1 VSTGLVPVL
10 MEAKPLPPQD
20 RFDELRRA
28 VLNGER

>member
-1 VSTGLVPVL
+1 